1 MNTKRQTIWL
11 VSMLSLMV
19 VLSAYYLFTG
29 NANNLNLN
37 PQNQQAGGNVKVDT
51 QNVTGQM
58 NDAASS
64 AAADSSAVQ
73 SNAQSSSAQAGTQ
86 SNAQSSSAQ
95 AGTQSNA
102 LSSADQKV
110 LSTVQNQGKSGSD
123 FFIAEEMKRTDQV
136 SKESDQLISI
146 INSNKSTD
154 AVNEA
159 YNKLTLLQDNE
170 AKVTNLE
177 DELSQDFANAIV
189 VQENNNWKVMVQAD
203 HLEKSQAVSIIDK
216 VVTELNVHPE
226 QVSVQ
231 YVK

>member
-64 AAADSSAVQ
+64 AAADSSAV
-73 SNAQSSSAQAGTQ
+73 Q